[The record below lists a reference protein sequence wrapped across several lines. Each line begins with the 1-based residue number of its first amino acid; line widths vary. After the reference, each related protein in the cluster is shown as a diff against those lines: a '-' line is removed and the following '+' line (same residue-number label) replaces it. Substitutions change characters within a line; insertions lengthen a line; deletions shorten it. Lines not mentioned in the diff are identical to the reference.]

1 MTRSSPLVQLCLQAK
16 VLGAGREAVVD
27 RMGNRR
33 PASEEGLVG
42 RGNL

>member
-1 MTRSSPLVQLCLQAK
+1 MQLCLQTK